1 MDILILRATERWIK
15 RRHRKCQASTSIWPH
30 HDTAQDGPSGQKI
43 VRDWKF
49 DGVSLGYPC
58 PIINGHPLREPHKLG
73 GGWVGFNFRK
83 AFGCPTKIINDAT
96 MQALGS
102 YKGGRMVFFGLGTG
116 LGSATMV
123 NGMLEP
129 MELAHLTYKHG
140 KTYEDYLALRG
151 LERSGKKKWRQNV
164 AKITKR
170 LKTALKEKRV
180 PNPGPVRKVSIL
192 VLLLPLAAPLTPLI
206 GILPTH
212 RSLPWPDQR
221 FASFSRGKRTS
232 AT

>member
-1 MDILILRATERWIK
+1 
-15 RRHRKCQASTSIWPH
+15 
-30 HDTAQDGPSGQKI
+30 
-43 VRDWKF
+43 
-49 DGVSLGYPC
+49 
-58 PIINGHPLREPHKLG
+58 
-73 GGWVGFNFRK
+73 
-83 AFGCPTKIINDAT
+83 

-102 YKGGRMVFFGLGTG
+102 YKGGRMAFFGLGTG

-140 KTYEDYLALRG
+140 ETYEDYLALRG

-180 PNPGPVRKVSIL
+180 PKSW
-192 VLLLPLAAPLTPLI
+192 TC
-206 GILPTH
+206 T
-212 RSLPWPDQR
+212 
-221 FASFSRGKRTS
+221 
-232 AT
+232 